1 MPNNTVTRR
10 QFLRYASALA
20 AVSVGSQLAGCAST
34 VAQAAGPLELE
45 SRAILDEGL
54 NWVTRASADR
64 VCSRI
69 ARAGFN
75 VFIPCVWHGRGTLWP
90 SKLAPWDSHNIRAE
104 GFDPL
109 GNLLKTAERYNI
121 EVHPWFTV
129 SLRQREFFQEFY
141 DNGTPA
147 ERFNVHRE
155 PFRDFMH
162 SLIFEVA
169 ATYPVH
175 GINLDFV
182 SVGGICISPRCVE
195 DYRRQTGRNLLL
207 DSQMNQNVPVYD
219 MTKLIAW
226 QAAAVT
232 DLVRRV
238 SVSCRR
244 AKPNIVIS
252 MSGDPVHPLLKIEG
266 HDSGKWADEG
276 LIDVLYNMHYE
287 PTPDFVAL
295 KAIQATMKR
304 PEAMVV
310 GIGNY
315 EEATASSSVRS
326 REPVHLADLIR
337 TTRTLQ
343 QGNGVAVY
351 LYSMLNDAQIE
362 TLSTGVFARPAKPR
376 WIRASP
382 KVSSPA
388 GAPSP
393 PQRLRVS

>member
-1 MPNNTVTRR
+1 MPDHAVTRR

-20 AVSVGSQLAGCAST
+20 AVSVST
-34 VAQAAGPLELE
+34 QFTGGGLRMAQADQPMVQE

-54 NWVTRASADR
+54 NWVTRESAER

-69 ARAGFN
+69 AQAGFN
-75 VFIPCVWHGRGTLWP
+75 VFIPCVWHGRGTIWP
-90 SKLAPWDSHNIRAE
+90 SKLAPWDSHNARAQ

-109 GNLLKTAERYNI
+109 GNLLQTAERYNI

-141 DNGTPA
+141 DRGTPA
-147 ERFNVHRE
+147 ERFDVHLE
-155 PFRDFMH
+155 PFREFIS

-182 SVGGICISPRCVE
+182 SAGGICDSPRCVE

-207 DSQMNQNVPVYD
+207 DRQIRRVPGWNMNE
-219 MTKLIAW
+219 LIAW

-244 AKPNIVIS
+244 ANPNVVIS

-266 HDSGKWADEG
+266 HDSAKWADDG

-287 PTPDFVAL
+287 PNPDFGAF
-295 KAIQATMKR
+295 KTIQSFMKR
-304 PEAMVV
+304 PEAMVI
-310 GIGNY
+310 GCGNY
-315 EEATASSSVRS
+315 EEATGSSPVRS
-326 REPVHLADLIR
+326 RESGRVADLIR
-337 TTRTLQ
+337 AARSLQ
-343 QGNGVAVY
+343 QGNGVCVY
-351 LYSMLNDAQIE
+351 LYSMLNDTQID
-362 TLSTGVFARPAKPR
+362 TLRSDVFARPAKPR
-376 WIRASP
+376 WMRARTL
-382 KVSSPA
+382 A
-388 GAPSP
+388 Q
-393 PQRLRVS
+393 PQGLELS